1 MWGSQDKIYL
11 LKDKIKFFDDIKTP
25 MPLLATNYYDK
36 ITKGRLLPNVAND
49 SCHDESLMCR
59 YKNKLVDPH
68 TCAVGVS
75 SLS

>member
-1 MWGSQDKIYL
+1 MGIIEDKIYL

-36 ITKGRLLPNVAND
+36 ITKSRLRPNVAND
-49 SCHDESLMCR
+49 SYHTRGSLARVRECG
-59 YKNKLVDPH
+59 H
-68 TCAVGVS
+68 TCVVGVS